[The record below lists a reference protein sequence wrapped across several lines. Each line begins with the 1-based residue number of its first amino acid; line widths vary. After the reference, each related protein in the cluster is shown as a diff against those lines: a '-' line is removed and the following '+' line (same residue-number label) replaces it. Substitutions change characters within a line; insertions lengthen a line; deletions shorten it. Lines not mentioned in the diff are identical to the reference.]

1 MKKFRFRFES
11 LLRFRKSRRDQCCQ
25 ILSKLFADLEK
36 LRLDKRK
43 TIGHRLDQ
51 LSELRDLS
59 GKGKLD
65 VDRVTSRRFHAGQ
78 LLADIESI
86 EQQQDM
92 LDGQI
97 EMCRKVLT
105 EAEREVKVIEKLRE
119 KHQADFVENRERLER
134 IELEQTWLGSKSG
147 EYAR

>member
-11 LLRFRKSRRDQCCQ
+11 LLAFRKSRRDQCCQ
-25 ILSKLFADLEK
+25 ILSVLFADLEK
-36 LRLDKRK
+36 LGLKKQK

-59 GKGKLD
+59 QKGQMD
-65 VDRVTSRRFHAGQ
+65 VDRLTSRRFHAGQ
-78 LLADIESI
+78 LLVEIESI
-86 EQQQDM
+86 EQHEDQ

-97 EMCRKVLT
+97 EICRKLLT

-119 KHQADFVENRERLER
+119 KHKADYVENRERSER
-134 IELEQTWLGSKSG
+134 IELEQTWLGLKSG